1 MEERSSYHLKIGQR
15 LWLHLAENENPAF
28 YALLMSQMFL
38 GDDKITEEEDRRA
51 VASLCLRAARGAAQY
66 VGFQTAWLCLSHGI
80 SIVSAQKTW
89 GRENYDLSLSLYNL
103 AIEVCYCNGEF
114 SELQNLI
121 E

>member
-1 MEERSSYHLKIGQR
+1 ME
-15 LWLHLAENENPAF
+15 ENENPAY
-28 YALLMSQMFL
+28 YALLMSQMFM
-38 GDDKITEEEDRRA
+38 GHDMIKEDEDRRA
-51 VASLCLRAARGAAQY
+51 VASLCLQAARGAAKF

-80 SIVSAQKTW
+80 SIVSALKTW
-89 GRENYDLSLSLYNL
+89 GRENYDLSLSLYNT